1 MMCPMRSGSNG
12 GTWDC
17 KETACAWW
25 NKGVKKCAIAILAE
39 SAKAIENKRVQ
50 TINIEKEWGKDI

>member
-1 MMCPMRSGSNG
+1 MICPMRSGSNG

-17 KETACAWW
+17 KATACAWW
-25 NKGVKKCAIAILAE
+25 DKETDQCAIFIFAQAVKK
-39 SAKAIENKRVQ
+39 IEGKRVQ

>member
-1 MMCPMRSGSNG
+1 MRNGSNG
-12 GTWDC
+12 GVWDC

-25 NKGVKKCAIAILAE
+25 DKETKQCAIFILAQ

-50 TINIEKEWGKDI
+50 KISIEKEWGKDI

>member
-17 KETACAWW
+17 KEATCAWW
-25 NKGVKKCAIAILAE
+25 DKTTHQCAVFVLAQAVKMMEDKKV
-39 SAKAIENKRVQ
+39 SRVK
-50 TINIEKEWGKDI
+50 IEKEWGADI

>member
-1 MMCPMRSGSNG
+1 MICPMRSGSNG
-12 GTWDC
+12 GVWDC

-25 NKGVKKCAIAILAE
+25 DKETKQCAIFILAQ

-50 TINIEKEWGKDI
+50 TIRVEKGWGKDI

>member
-1 MMCPMRSGSNG
+1 MICPMRNGSNG
-12 GTWDC
+12 GIWDC

-25 NKGVKKCAIAILAE
+25 DKETKQCAITIIAQ

-50 TINIEKEWGKDI
+50 TISIEKEWGKDI

>member
-1 MMCPMRSGSNG
+1 MRSGSNG
-12 GTWDC
+12 GVWDC

-25 NKGVKKCAIAILAE
+25 DKEAKQCAIFILAQ
-39 SAKAIENKRVQ
+39 AVKRIENKRVQ

>member
-17 KETACAWW
+17 RETACAWW
-25 NKGVKKCAIAILAE
+25 DKTTNQCAIFILAQ
-39 SAKAIENKRVQ
+39 AVKRIENKRIQ
-50 TINIEKEWGKDI
+50 AINIEKEWGKDI